1 MITMKIKLYKDTS
14 GALHGEFLE
23 GLDSITKYNSG
34 TNVIE
39 VEPSGFWLAEGEML
53 RISFATSLNEDD
65 VETETVGFY
74 LMETD
79 MDGRWKTTPDPLVL
93 SRRGAWWLDLQ
104 IVSAWN
110 ESKKDFANKY
120 SLAEKLLF
128 SVNAVIDANGKEVT
142 YADVISLYHT
152 ATDSANSAW
161 YYAESARESYNQAK
175 EEADKAASSAS
186 GANEA
191 LLAAVEAATQA
202 KDSETKAKESEN
214 NAAASAKH
222 ASDSALDSETS
233 AGESATYASESE
245 SYSIEAQGHANNAEN
260 SAKYAETLSNYA
272 KNASEFSERYA
283 NQSKN
288 YSQDAE
294 YSAGSAQNQATI
306 AYGHATSAA
315 AAASAA
321 GTFAECAE
329 AAASET
335 ETLYHY
341 RGSVQT
347 YADLPTTGMKVG
359 DVYNVIG
366 KYGDFGAGT
375 NFAWN
380 GEVWDSLGGNF
391 DLSPFIKKTEVS
403 ELGKTGKLSDGI
415 TDSTHRLVTD
425 GEKSQWNNKQ
435 NKLTFDATPTEN
447 SQNPVTSGGV
457 AAKLEEYVTKDTDQ
471 SISGKKIFKSI
482 LLDDPNVSSDMYI
495 EPHRISITGNF
506 QGYDIYYGTDGVDIY
521 YDNSNYQSHYGERY
535 IYYADNV
542 NNGSITLTPLI
553 DSETGDYAPITDDY
567 ELYLPLKSGTL
578 ARVEDVAEVNE
589 KLKREI
595 DTLYKIGEQAGTYTV
610 TEVEDTYISRGT
622 AYGLNIVDGA
632 QTPVQEIRG
641 KTVAT
646 KNLIPYPYID
656 TTKTDHGVN
665 WTDLGDGRL
674 KVVGETANAFSTY
687 FLSRKNIFVAGNTYT
702 LKDCVVSYKENDVEY
717 YLSSQT
723 GSKTFVWLESWTLV
737 MIYVQILRNTT
748 VDKIIAPMINIGSE
762 ALDFEPYDSDTLFVE
777 TPIELSEYDIAYP
790 EKGEVKRQSN
800 TVVFDGTE
808 VWEYAEIEGHNRF
821 YTSLSAS
828 DNVESICNIYERVTS
843 YSDLTNGKYII
854 YDNLLSIKDETYTTV
869 EQWKSRL
876 SALADS
882 GNPLSVIYKT
892 AEVTTEAV
900 EFNKSSY
907 TAWKNGSET
916 IEQGEI
922 DNSEYGAELTVS
934 QKYYTLAGGTNNE
947 N

>member
-1 MITMKIKLYKDTS
+1 LKK
-14 GALHGEFLE
+14 
-23 GLDSITKYNSG
+23 
-34 TNVIE
+34 
-39 VEPSGFWLAEGEML
+39 PP
-53 RISFATSLNEDD
+53 
-65 VETETVGFY
+65 
-74 LMETD
+74 
-79 MDGRWKTTPDPLVL
+79 PDPLVL

-321 GTFAECAE
+321 GTFAERAE

-622 AYGLNIVDGA
+622 ADGLNIVDGA

-656 TTKTDHGVN
+656 TDKTDHGVN

-687 FLSRKNIFVAGNTYT
+687 FLSRKNIFIAGNTYT